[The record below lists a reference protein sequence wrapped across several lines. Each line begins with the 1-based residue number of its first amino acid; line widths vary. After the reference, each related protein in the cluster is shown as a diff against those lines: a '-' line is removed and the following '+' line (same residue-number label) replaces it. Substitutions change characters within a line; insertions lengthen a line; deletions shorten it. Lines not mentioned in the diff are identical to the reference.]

1 VNAVGGTFGNA
12 LQAAS
17 TMGKEVV
24 VRLLLEKGAD
34 VNAVGGI
41 FGNALQTAS
50 KYGHKAVVRLLLE
63 NGAKKPSLWKRLI
76 K

>member
-1 VNAVGGTFGNA
+1 
-12 LQAAS
+12 
-17 TMGKEVV
+17 MGKEAV